1 LPFVAKESADEA
13 LWTPLAWLDWVVGS
27 GLTGMALSF
36 AKHSLLQGLK
46 AGVAVL
52 EIAPRHEVLAQ
63 QSFQTLKTRLLQA
76 YPQIE
81 LQLTLVEPIA
91 QTPLQIEEQRTLAQ
105 KKQAET
111 EFLADPIVQNLLNTF
126 NAQLISQ
133 SLIVGEK
140 R

>member
-1 LPFVAKESADEA
+1 MFDPILLVISLVFMGIGMLVSSRLKSKFAIYSQERLS
-13 LWTPLAWLDWVVGS
+13 S

-36 AKHSLLQGLK
+36 AKHSLLQGSK

-63 QSFQTLKTRLLQA
+63 QSFQTLKTRLLQV

-105 KKQAET
+105 KNRPKQS
-111 EFLADPIVQNLLNTF
+111 F
-126 NAQLISQ
+126 
-133 SLIVGEK
+133 
-140 R
+140 